1 MKSLS
6 DEILNLIEDSDLSYK
21 EVAHMAGVSARSIYE
36 IKNRGTIGFITMLKI
51 AQVCNGADYHE
62 KMTKWCHLLTTTEG
76 IKHAFEYAA
85 IKRDIALLGDL
96 LDNAEGDDSLS
107 AYYGI
112 YSLIY
117 KFMKK
122 EIAFLDLYD
131 LLKQVRISKD
141 KNLAIIVDIYKCYL
155 LYYQKDFLGIL
166 QMANVIEKEIQNIGQ
181 DRSAFFRQ
189 CYIYRLAE
197 VLMPVH
203 LHFNNFEASRKF
215 AKILLYS
222 NISSKT
228 MSDGY
233 YCIGMTYL
241 GRDKEVCLKSLERSY
256 ELMKEIERSD
266 LIEESRMHLELA
278 RLYYEVKEGAS
289 IKGVAGFAERMQ
301 FKSDSDFIK
310 YFEYRLENS
319 LSKLYEGYK
328 YFFSR
333 KNFLFANLIADD
345 LAYFGVD
352 SAQVEALKSI
362 NLNEKVEFN
371 FEEEVVSC
379 FSHWSRISIARVS

>member
-21 EVAHMAGVSARSIYE
+21 EVASMAGVSARSIYE

-51 AQVCNGADYHE
+51 AQVCNGADYHT
-62 KMTKWCHLLTTTEG
+62 KMSKWCHLLTTTEG

-85 IKRDIALLGDL
+85 IKRDIELLGDL
-96 LDNAEGDDSLS
+96 LDSAEGDDALS

-117 KFMKK
+117 RFMRK

-141 KNLAIIVDIYKCYL
+141 KNLMVIVDIYKCYL

-166 QMANVIEKEIQNIGQ
+166 QSANIIEKEIQNISQ
-181 DRSAFFRQ
+181 ERSAFFRQ

-222 NISSKT
+222 NISNKT

-233 YCIGMTYL
+233 HCIGMTYL
-241 GRDKEVCLKSLERSY
+241 GRDKDVC
-256 ELMKEIERSD
+256 
-266 LIEESRMHLELA
+266 
-278 RLYYEVKEGAS
+278 
-289 IKGVAGFAERMQ
+289 
-301 FKSDSDFIK
+301 
-310 YFEYRLENS
+310 
-319 LSKLYEGYK
+319 
-328 YFFSR
+328 
-333 KNFLFANLIADD
+333 
-345 LAYFGVD
+345 
-352 SAQVEALKSI
+352 
-362 NLNEKVEFN
+362 
-371 FEEEVVSC
+371 
-379 FSHWSRISIARVS
+379 